1 MVWLVRRVGAAI
13 LLAWVIASFIVLSA
27 GLAPAGSPMARGGSL
42 AAQYLDGFAG
52 LLTGDLGRSLRDDAP
67 VAGAI
72 ASRLP
77 HTLELLGMA
86 GVLALLIGVPAGF
99 VGAMDPRGFLDR
111 AGSWL
116 SAIALTVPVFVAG
129 VLISLLIGGTTRS
142 VPAPA
147 MALALGLA
155 AATFRTMRR
164 GVRNVA
170 SRAYV
175 RTARAKGVSAWRILW
190 YHVLRNAMVPV
201 TASLLAHTAM
211 LLGAAVPIEYVFDY
225 PGVGA
230 LLVEAVKARDL
241 PMAQGIVLTIS
252 MLFVGLSL
260 AIDILRGVL
269 DPRIR
274 TA

>member
-1 MVWLVRRVGAAI
+1 
-13 LLAWVIASFIVLSA
+13 
-27 GLAPAGSPMARGGSL
+27 
-42 AAQYLDGFAG
+42 
-52 LLTGDLGRSLRDDAP
+52 
-67 VAGAI
+67 
-72 ASRLP
+72 
-77 HTLELLGMA
+77 
-86 GVLALLIGVPAGF
+86 
-99 VGAMDPRGFLDR
+99 MDPRGFLDR

-142 VPAPA
+142 VSAPA

-164 GVRNVA
+164 AVRDVA

-190 YHVLRNAMVPV
+190 YYVLRNAMIPV
-201 TASLLAHTAM
+201 TASLVAYAAM
-211 LLGAAVPIEYVFDY
+211 LLGAAVLIEYVFDY
-225 PGVGA
+225 PGVGT

-241 PMAQGIVLTIS
+241 PMAQGIVLTMS